1 MKRQIVIVEWADA
14 HAGSI
19 NWISIDELDK
29 EGEVIICSAGFLL
42 PIEQGGRE
50 KHVTLVQS
58 FDDTHVDHV
67 LHIPVDMVRS
77 MKTVGN
83 YLISSERHRK

>member
-1 MKRQIVIVEWADA
+1 VKRQIVVVEWADA
-14 HAGSI
+14 HSGSA

-29 EGEVIICSAGFLL
+29 SGEVIIVTAGFLL
-42 PIEQGGRE
+42 PVEHGGRD
-50 KHVTLVQS
+50 KHVTIVQS

-67 LHIPVDMVRS
+67 LHIPVDMVRC

-83 YLISSERHRK
+83 YVITSDRHHV